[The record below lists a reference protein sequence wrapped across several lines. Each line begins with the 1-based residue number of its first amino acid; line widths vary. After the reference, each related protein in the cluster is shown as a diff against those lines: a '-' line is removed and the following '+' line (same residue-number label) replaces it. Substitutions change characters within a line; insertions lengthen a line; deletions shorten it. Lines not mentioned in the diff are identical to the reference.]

1 MQEFATEAAEIVTTD
16 ESAEYGVLS
25 ELENELL
32 DKVGGGGYSW
42 SY

>member
-1 MQEFATEAAEIVTTD
+1 MQEVAIEAAEIVIAD
-16 ESAEYGVLS
+16 ESAESGMLS